1 VFSTLRG
8 EISASR
14 VADDVRTV
22 LDAAGWEVE
31 IDASL
36 VTIDRDVPLEVVAR
50 SCHTYERK
58 MSFGDH
64 YRVLV
69 AVGGIRTVANGVP
82 EANLCF
88 ATVWYTPALE
98 LITIDFYSKYS
109 SHKPL

>member
-1 VFSTLRG
+1 
-8 EISASR
+8 

-69 AVGGIRTVANGVP
+69 AVGGIRTGFPRRICVSRQSG
-82 EANLCF
+82 
-88 ATVWYTPALE
+88 TPRRWN
-98 LITIDFYSKYS
+98 
-109 SHKPL
+109 